1 MGKRILLLGLG
12 MQGKAVLHD
21 LANRTDISRIV
32 VVDNRA
38 DLTDHL
44 RHYPTGKIVGC
55 HLDVADGSSV
65 VPLIQDSDVVI
76 ECLPS
81 IHTLAMG
88 KLAVDCG
95 VSLVSSMYYLSP
107 GEQDPETINSIRRQI
122 GQLNDRAKE
131 KGVVV
136 LTEFG
141 LDPGLDLILGA
152 RALKELDEVEQF
164 NTYGAGIPAP
174 NARTNALQY
183 KFSWSIIGVMKAYRR
198 PARIITA
205 GRAVTLESGKVFEP
219 GNFHILDLAEIG
231 APLECF
237 PNGDSVPYARMFGIH
252 DTVREMGRYTCRL
265 PGHCAFWNIMS
276 KCGFLDEKPAGVGGI
291 QVSPIEFTA
300 ALLGSQEQFHYARN
314 EQDMAF
320 IRIDVR
326 GNSGGKKTR
335 IVYQLIDTRDLETGL
350 TAMQRTVGFTLSIG
364 ARLILEGKLRNPGV
378 LTALDVP
385 YEMVIPALERYGLH
399 VVRQEESAG

>member
-21 LANRTDISRIV
+21 LVNRADISRIV
-32 VVDNRA
+32 VVDNST

-44 RHYPTGKIVGC
+44 RRYPAGKVLGR
-55 HLDVADGSSV
+55 LLDAADVASV
-65 VPLIQDSDVVI
+65 DPLIRDSDVVI

-88 KLAVDCG
+88 KLAADCG

-107 GEQDPETINSIRRQI
+107 GEQDPMRINSIRRQI
-122 GQLNDRAKE
+122 EQLDEKAKE

-152 RALKELDEVEQF
+152 RAIKELDEVERF
-164 NTYGAGIPAP
+164 YTYGAGIPAP
-174 NARTNALQY
+174 GARNNPLHY
-183 KFSWSIIGVMKAYRR
+183 KFSWSILGVMKAYRR
-198 PARIITA
+198 PSTIIT
-205 GRAVTLESGKVFEP
+205 GGQAVTLESGRVFEP
-219 GNFHILDLAEIG
+219 GNFHILDLEEIG

-237 PNGDSVPYARMFGIH
+237 PNGDSLHYARLFGIH

-265 PGHCAFWNIMS
+265 PGHCAFWNIMA
-276 KCGFLDEKPAGVGGI
+276 KCGFLDEQSLRTGEFHG
-291 QVSPIEFTA
+291 SPIEFTA
-300 ALLGSQEQFHYARN
+300 ALLGSQAQFHYADD

-320 IRIDVR
+320 IRVDVR
-326 GNSGGKKTR
+326 GRREGEKTR
-335 IVYQLIDTRDLETGL
+335 IVYQLLDTRDLATGL

-364 ARLILEGKLRNPGV
+364 ARLILDGLLRKPGV
-378 LTALDVP
+378 LTPLDVP

-399 VVRQEESAG
+399 VVRQEDSAE

>member
-12 MQGKAVLHD
+12 MQGEAVLHD
-21 LANRTDISRIV
+21 LVDRTDTSRIV

-38 DLTDHL
+38 DLTDRL
-44 RHYPTGKIVGC
+44 RRYPTEKIVGRL
-55 HLDVADGSSV
+55 LDVADRASV

-81 IHTLAMG
+81 IHALAMG

-95 VSLVSSMYYLSP
+95 VSLVSSMYYLNP
-107 GEQDPETINSIRRQI
+107 GEQDPEKINSIRRQI
-122 GQLNDRAKE
+122 GQIDERAKE

-152 RALKELDEVEQF
+152 RAVKELDEVEHF
-164 NTYGAGIPAP
+164 YTYGAGIPAP
-174 NARTNALQY
+174 NARANPLQY
-183 KFSWSIIGVMKAYRR
+183 KFSWSILGVMKAYRR
-198 PARIITA
+198 PARIITG
-205 GRAVTLESGKVFEP
+205 GRAVTLESGRVFEP
-219 GNFHILDLAEIG
+219 GNFHILDLEEIG
-231 APLECF
+231 SPLECF
-237 PNGDSVPYARMFGIH
+237 PNGDSVPYARLFGIH
-252 DTVREMGRYTCRL
+252 GTVREMGRFTCRL
-265 PGHCAFWNIMS
+265 PGHCAFWNIMA
-276 KCGFLDEKPAGVGGI
+276 KCGFLDEQAPGAGGF
-291 QVSPIEFTA
+291 QMSPIEFTA
-300 ALLGSQEQFHYARN
+300 ALLGSQAQFHYADN

-326 GNSGGKKTR
+326 GKSEGKKTR
-335 IVYQLIDTRDLETGL
+335 IIYQLLDTRDLETGL

-364 ARLILEGKLRNPGV
+364 ARLILEGKLRKPGV
-378 LTALDVP
+378 LTPLDVP

-399 VVRQEESAG
+399 VVRQEDSVC